1 MCGKSVRLV
10 QEDAQTEVTAILAG
24 AQGTGNVKVCVR
36 GAHLT
41 GLLRNRHK
49 GSRGKQMVRKQREK
63 KKANR
68 HIILSI

>member
-1 MCGKSVRLV
+1 MRLV

-24 AQGTGNVKVCVR
+24 AQGNGNVKVCVR

-49 GSRGKQMVRKQREK
+49 GSRGKQMVRKAKSKEESK
-63 KKANR
+63 
-68 HIILSI
+68 